1 MQIVASLASA
11 AGRGI
16 FGQFKKAITAA
27 QAVGT
32 GREVMICQAPWGPVA
47 TLTPFESPAKFRS
60 IFVPD
65 GFDRTLASY
74 NAAVQFPH
82 SDLYIVR
89 VCGAGALAA
98 AINMQKTGPA
108 NCVAVTAK
116 YVGTG
121 GNGITCVVA
130 PASNSVANSFKLT
143 ITKTNSATGKSTVET
158 YDNVD
163 STRTDAAYWT
173 ALTAKSLL
181 VAALVKSA
189 TGRPLDATY
198 TLAGGTDGTGAL
210 AASDFVGTPG
220 GGDKGIALLETD
232 KEISFFY
239 CEDVPNSMRGTVNA
253 AMLAHQISM
262 NDRRFAI
269 FTGQSGD
276 DAATAKTNA
285 AALQTEMGAYIWQY
299 GQVIDEDA
307 ASDTSPMLTMSLVG
321 PFAALCSI
329 LQPHV
334 SPATKRKDFTK
345 ALAAIKALVGGTS
358 SSQVLDPSRRTA
370 SSRSRRTPTASSRRT
385 PRAAPTRR
393 TTSGRRA

>member
-1 MQIVASLASA
+1 
-11 AGRGI
+11 
-16 FGQFKKAITAA
+16 
-27 QAVGT
+27 
-32 GREVMICQAPWGPVA
+32 
-47 TLTPFESPAKFRS
+47 
-60 IFVPD
+60 
-65 GFDRTLASY
+65 
-74 NAAVQFPH
+74 
-82 SDLYIVR
+82 
-89 VCGAGALAA
+89 
-98 AINMQKTGPA
+98 
-108 NCVAVTAK
+108 
-116 YVGTG
+116 
-121 GNGITCVVA
+121 VVA
-130 PASNSVANSFKLT
+130 AASNSVANSFKLT

-220 GGDKGIALLETD
+220 GGDKGIAVLETD

-239 CEDVPNSMRGTVNA
+239 CEDVPNSMRTTVNA
-253 AMLAHQISM
+253 AMLAHQLKM

-358 SSQVLDPSRRTA
+358 SSQVLDPRGQRRH
-370 SSRSRRTPTASSRRT
+370 RVREEHRRRLLAVLLALHQPDELRLGGAHEALRHVLDGQRARGVPQRPERRLD
-385 PRAAPTRR
+385 R
-393 TTSGRRA
+393 GRRAHDLQGLPRPLVENRKFDPWFRPCLNAAELLPKESTNTQADIDAGDFTIGFKAKLISEQKRIILSGEVSTTVKVTSAAA